1 LEMKAYS
8 ETVKARMIARLV
20 GPRSVSATALCKETG
35 ISQATLSR
43 WLAGAA
49 KIEPVA
55 RKHDRRSAER
65 RPTGATDTTRR
76 SRTRSGAEKLAI
88 VARAAELDG
97 EDLGAFL
104 RTEGVHL
111 AELEQWREVAEEALG
126 AAKRLAPSKE
136 TRRLKA
142 ELARKE
148 KALAETAAL
157 LVLKKKVAEIW
168 GDEDDDTGE
177 TSD

>member
-1 LEMKAYS
+1 MKAYS

-20 GPRSVSATALCKETG
+20 GPRAVSATALCKETG

-55 RKHDRRSAER
+55 KKHERRAGER
-65 RPTGATDTTRR
+65 RPVATDTTRR
-76 SRTRSGAEKLAI
+76 GRARSGAEKLAI
-88 VARAAELDG
+88 VARAAELEG
-97 EDLGAFL
+97 EELGAFL

-111 AELEQWREVAEEALG
+111 AELEQWRKLAEEALG
-126 AAKRLAPSKE
+126 AGKRLAPSKE

-168 GDEDDDTGE
+168 GDGDDDTGE
-177 TSD
+177 TSDS

>member
-1 LEMKAYS
+1 VKMYS

-20 GPRSVSATALCKETG
+20 GPRAVTATALSAETG

-49 KIEPVA
+49 KIPPVA
-55 RKHDRRSAER
+55 KKQEQRGHGQPLAPAAGEGRRGRA
-65 RPTGATDTTRR
+65 
-76 SRTRSGAEKLAI
+76 RTGAEKFAL
-88 VARAAELDG
+88 VARASRLEG
-97 EDLGAFL
+97 EALGAFL

-111 AELEQWREVAEEALG
+111 AELEQWRKLAEEALG
-126 AAKRLAPSKE
+126 AGKRLAPSKE

-148 KALAETAAL
+148 KALAEAAAL
-157 LVLKKKVAEIW
+157 LVLKKKVAELW
-168 GDEDDDTGE
+168 GDGDDDTGE
-177 TSD
+177 TSDS